1 MIKQFPFFVCS
12 TMNNFDVVTK
22 VALLITMISLSLNF
36 FISVKI
42 LREFKKIQEDIY
54 LILNPECPYYEGL
67 TPHKEKK

>member
-12 TMNNFDVVTK
+12 IMNNFDVVAK
-22 VALLITMISLSLNF
+22 VALLITIIGLGLNC
-36 FISVKI
+36 FISVKT
-42 LREFKKIQEDIY
+42 LQEFKKIQEDFY